1 MKELGI
7 NIGIVNDKVIGTD
20 GKPVVNKKAIFKFWS
35 DEETSSKIVSAFPT
49 RTRKFKGDGRAVVI
63 ELPVDVADKFIGGK
77 FWSDLMA
84 EYGKFGYQSNKTP
97 EDVKKQMEFSMNQAI
112 TPEDSK
118 KVMNDFNSYIDDIVN
133 GLERDFNDPRFKSLM
148 SNVAIIGTK
157 PNGEGG
163 YIFNKF
169 KPTPRNLIM
178 MLTQWRKAG
187 RQGHPTFVTTRNIW
201 FSIFERDVVPS
212 AVRMLAVRPSNVT
225 GQTENDALNQMG
237 ITKSDAEND
246 AALKF
251 ALGKYMADKN
261 FGKFGSNNLGGGT
274 NLIAYYDVSD
284 TELMPQ
290 AVRDYFQDV
299 INAGNADNG
308 EIMKDGMQGSQKGDE
323 DASMEN
329 VPENESALW
338 KGIVRYAN
346 ESGDKTIRSMIAAKR
361 DLFSVLTALV
371 SEESD
376 IDREHDANKKA
387 ALTNSVLFALCKH
400 YGVFEDRLGYLYKNG
415 VKFINSINGNVN
427 RERFLEIMPYVYN
440 VIEKIGNIGIKESM
454 SLLSIS
460 ELIYE
465 GNDPMFNVSYNFNN
479 ILNRMALTD

>member
-35 DEETSSKIVSAFPT
+35 DEETSSKIVSAFPKL
-49 RTRKFKGDGRAVVI
+49 TRKFKGDGRAVVI
-63 ELPVDVADKFIGGK
+63 ELPVDVAEKFIGGK
-77 FWSDLMA
+77 FWTNLMA
-84 EYGKFGYQSNKTP
+84 EYGKFGYQTNKTP

-118 KVMNDFNSYIDDIVN
+118 KVMNDLNSYIDDIVN
-133 GLERDFNDPRFKSLM
+133 GLEKDFNDPRFKSLM
-148 SNVAIIGTK
+148 SSVAIIGTDT
-157 PNGEGG
+157 GEDGG
-163 YIFNKF
+163 YIFK
-169 KPTPRNLIM
+169 KYRPSVRNLIM
-178 MLTQWRKAG
+178 MLTQWRKSG

-201 FSIFERDVVPS
+201 FSVFERDVVPS
-212 AVRMLAVRPSNVT
+212 AVRMLVVRPSNVT
-225 GQTENDALNQMG
+225 GQTEGDALNQMG

-246 AALKF
+246 ASLKF
-251 ALGKYMADKN
+251 GLGKHMADKN
-261 FGKFGSNNLGGGT
+261 FGNIGSNNLGGDT
-274 NLIAYYDVSD
+274 NLIAYYDVTD

-290 AVRDYFQDV
+290 AARDYFQDV
-299 INAGNADNG
+299 INAGNTNSG
-308 EIMKDGMQGSQKGDE
+308 EIMKDGMQGAQEGDE

-329 VPENESALW
+329 ISENEAALW

-361 DLFSVLTALV
+361 DLLSILTALV
-371 SEESD
+371 NEESD

-387 ALTNSVLFALCKH
+387 MKVNTVLFALCRY
-400 YGVFEDRLGYLYKNG
+400 YGVFEDKWGYLYNHG
-415 VKFINSINGNVN
+415 VKFINSTNGNV
-427 RERFLEIMPYVYN
+427 ERKKFDEIMPYVYN
-440 VIEKIGNIGIKESM
+440 VIDKIGNIGIKESM

-460 ELIYE
+460 ELICE